1 MADTPEATETEAKT
15 EREVTPDRPRRP
27 EGRPEEL
34 RVKLHSLPKVV
45 FFYPTWIAS
54 LVCALVGL
62 GGTGP
67 DWLGSVWMGLFVL
80 NLFVIAWDFTE
91 ERTLIALLG
100 GLCLALGFVLL
111 GVAGQVVSL
120 LGELKPMMNG
130 DFYWAMFG
138 CFSIVFVIAWL
149 GSLLDYWIIEPNEVI
164 HRYGLFRKMKR
175 FSTESLRWDKVIP
188 DVMER
193 IMLGTGQ
200 IILTTPHEKHP
211 IIIDHVLRIG
221 SIDDRIARVL
231 GVKQVIAHRPMDRGD
246 EEY

>member
-1 MADTPEATETEAKT
+1 MAEPTPETETSPEPAAKPPT
-15 EREVTPDRPRRP
+15 RP
-27 EGRPEEL
+27 EGQPEEL

-45 FFYPTWIAS
+45 FFYPTWLAS
-54 LVCALVGL
+54 LGCGL
-62 GGTGP
+62 ASLGAPPT
-67 DWLGSVWMGLFVL
+67 WLGSLWMGLFVL

-91 ERTLIALLG
+91 ERTIIALLG
-100 GLCLALGFVLL
+100 GLSLTLGFFLL
-111 GVAGQVVSL
+111 GIAGEVVGL

-138 CFSIVFVIAWL
+138 CFSIVFIIAWL

-193 IMLGTGQ
+193 LMLGTGQ

-231 GVKQVIAHRPMDRGD
+231 GVKQVIAHRPMNHGD

>member
-1 MADTPEATETEAKT
+1 
-15 EREVTPDRPRRP
+15 
-27 EGRPEEL
+27 
-34 RVKLHSLPKVV
+34 
-45 FFYPTWIAS
+45 
-54 LVCALVGL
+54 
-62 GGTGP
+62 
-67 DWLGSVWMGLFVL
+67 MGLFVL

-91 ERTLIALLG
+91 ERTVIALLG
-100 GLCLALGFVLL
+100 GLCLALAFVLL
-111 GVAGQVVSL
+111 GIAGQVASL
-120 LGELKPMMNG
+120 LGELKPMMNA

-138 CFSIVFVIAWL
+138 AFSLVFLVAWL

-175 FSTESLRWDKVIP
+175 FSTESLRWDKTIP

-193 IMLGTGQ
+193 VMLGTGQ

-221 SIDDRIARVL
+221 KIDDEIARIL
-231 GVKQVIAHRPMDRGD
+231 GVKQVIAHRPVDRGD